1 MLPYYFIVNEK
12 SRRGKAKKIW
22 ATVETELKRK
32 EVEYEAFLTEYV
44 GHATELAAMLSE
56 KTSELDMG
64 EFLRIVVVGGD
75 GTMDEVINGISDF
88 SKIHFGYIPTGS
100 GNDLCRGLGIAKQPL
115 VNLQYILKHTQVRAM
130 DLGSVHYGDGE
141 KHYFAISSGIGL
153 DAEVCERVDRSKLKS
168 VLNALGAGKLTY
180 LFKTLEAL
188 FTMPVC
194 SAKVI
199 LDGEKK
205 IALKRMIFLVA
216 MNHRFEGGGIPM
228 APNANAYD
236 GVLTLC
242 LAYGFSRGRAFLALP
257 SLLAGSHEKLKG
269 FHIINCRT
277 IDVCLDQDMY
287 LHADGE
293 IFGKYNSIHFEC
305 EPHKLYLMM

>member
-1 MLPYYFIVNEK
+1 MLPYYFIVNVT

-22 ATVETELKRK
+22 ESVKAELKK
-32 EVEYEAFLTEYV
+32 KQVDYETYLTEYV
-44 GHATELAAMLSE
+44 GHATELSAMLSK
-56 KTSELDMG
+56 KTSELGIG

-75 GTMDEVINGISDF
+75 GTMDEVINGIEDF
-88 SKIHFGYIPTGS
+88 SRIHFGYIPTGS

-115 VNLQYILKHTQVRAM
+115 VNLHYILNHTQVRAM
-130 DLGSVHYGDGE
+130 DLGSVQYGDGA
-141 KHYFAISSGIGL
+141 KHYFAISSGIGI
-153 DAEVCERVDRSKLKS
+153 DAEVCVRVEKSKLKS
-168 VLNALGAGKLTY
+168 VLNALGIGKLTY
-180 LFKTLEAL
+180 LLKTIEAL
-188 FTMPVC
+188 FSMPVC

-205 IALKRMIFLVA
+205 IGVKKMIFLVA

-236 GVLTLC
+236 GLLSLC
-242 LAYGFSRGRAFLALP
+242 LVYGFSRGKAFLALP

-269 FHIINCRT
+269 FQIINCKT
-277 IDVCLDQDMY
+277 IDVQLDQEMY

-293 IFGKYNSIHFEC
+293 ILGTYKSIHFEC
-305 EPHKLYLMM
+305 EPHKFYLMM

>member
-1 MLPYYFIVNEK
+1 MLPYYFIVNVT

-22 ATVETELKRK
+22 ESVEAELKK
-32 EVEYEAFLTEYV
+32 KQVDYETYLTEYV
-44 GHATELAAMLSE
+44 GHATELSAMLSK
-56 KTSELDMG
+56 KTSELGIG

-75 GTMDEVINGISDF
+75 GTMDEVINGIEDF
-88 SKIHFGYIPTGS
+88 SRIHFGYIPTGS

-115 VNLQYILKHTQVRAM
+115 VNLHYILNHTQVRAM
-130 DLGSVHYGDGE
+130 DLGSVQYGDGA
-141 KHYFAISSGIGL
+141 KHYFAISSGIGI
-153 DAEVCERVDRSKLKS
+153 DAEVCVRVEKSKLKS
-168 VLNALGAGKLTY
+168 VLNALGIGKLTY
-180 LFKTLEAL
+180 LLKTIEAL
-188 FTMPVC
+188 FSMPVC

-205 IALKRMIFLVA
+205 IGVKKMIFLVA

-236 GVLTLC
+236 GLLSLC
-242 LAYGFSRGRAFLALP
+242 LVYGFSRGKAFLALP

-269 FHIINCRT
+269 FQIINCKT
-277 IDVCLDQDMY
+277 IDVQLDQEMY

-293 IFGKYNSIHFEC
+293 ILGTYKSIHFEC
-305 EPHKLYLMM
+305 EPHKFYLMM